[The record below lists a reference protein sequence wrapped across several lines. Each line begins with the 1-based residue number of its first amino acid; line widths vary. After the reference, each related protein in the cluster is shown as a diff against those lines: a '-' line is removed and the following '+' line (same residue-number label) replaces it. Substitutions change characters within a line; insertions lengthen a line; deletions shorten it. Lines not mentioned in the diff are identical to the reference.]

1 MHLVPFAD
9 APRYEA
15 PGHHDMTMRRL
26 QGREA
31 GPSDTVWIGMSVIEA
46 GGGTT
51 ASASLSEKFYV
62 VIEGVVEIT
71 ATHDGRTTT
80 AVLSPLDSC
89 RIAPG
94 ETRQLHNPGRQPAK
108 VLLVMAH

>member
-1 MHLVPFAD
+1 MHLVPFAG
-9 APRYEA
+9 APAYEA
-15 PGHHDMTMRRL
+15 PGHYDMTMRRL

-31 GPSDTVWIGMSVIEA
+31 GPSDTVWIGVSVIEA

-62 VIEGVVEIT
+62 VIEGAVEIT
-71 ATHDGRTTT
+71 ASLDGRKTT
-80 AVLSPLDSC
+80 AVLRPLDSC

-94 ETRQLHNPGRQPAK
+94 ETRELHNPGRQPAK
-108 VLLVMAH
+108 VLLVMAL